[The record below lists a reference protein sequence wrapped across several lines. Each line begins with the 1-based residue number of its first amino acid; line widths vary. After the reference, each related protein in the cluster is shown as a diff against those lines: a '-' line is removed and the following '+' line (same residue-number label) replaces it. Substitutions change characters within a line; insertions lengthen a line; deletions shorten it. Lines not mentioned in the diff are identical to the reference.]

1 MFSALSCCVCGEN
14 LTHFT
19 LEFQFVSSLGWR
31 KDHTHPKFGVS
42 GWWGRDTLT
51 GECVVQIFQPP
62 SDNQSSVRHLAICC
76 MFSNL
81 LSHPRDASHMLCFL
95 HKGRSWSSR
104 IPAQTNESVELLG
117 KEHSSDQCHMMQEV
131 CQHFSS
137 SSLAIG
143 RGMYSLPGSKGWIME
158 ASHEPGDILQPLYVA
173 GSELVSSSLP
183 HPARKA
189 FSDSLE

>member
-1 MFSALSCCVCGEN
+1 MSSCHNVLMTEHSVAAFVEKVWSISRLSFN
-14 LTHFT
+14 LYLLLVWEKITPTPNLVFLGREVGT
-19 LEFQFVSSLGWR
+19 LWLMNVLY
-31 KDHTHPKFGVS
+31 
-42 GWWGRDTLT
+42 
-51 GECVVQIFQPP
+51 IFLPP
-62 SDNQSSVRHLAICC
+62 SDNQSSVRHLAVCC

-81 LSHPRDASHMLCFL
+81 LSQPRDASHMVCFL
-95 HKGRSWSSR
+95 HKSRSWSSR

-143 RGMYSLPGSKGWIME
+143 RGMYSLTASKGWIME

-173 GSELVSSSLP
+173 CSELV
-183 HPARKA
+183 H
-189 FSDSLE
+189 